1 MPVLQVYFPT
11 KGEIE
16 KLKKE
21 ATTKGFD
28 SAASYIRELIKQE
41 TARREGRG

>member
-11 KGEIE
+11 KKE
-16 KLKKE
+16 KERVKKE
-21 ATTKGFD
+21 ATKRGFK

-41 TARREGRG
+41 EKRGEG